1 MLLTTYMEMKA
12 SPAGAPLSNPL
23 AEVRIERETLGP
35 ADYLDIW
42 RSVGEPLRWDGRL
55 GMSPLA
61 LHAFLG
67 APTTHLYILRR
78 NESPIGLCEF
88 DRAGEADIELTHF
101 GLIPQAQGRRLGPY
115 LLDQHCAGSGPCR
128 PGASGSTPIPR
139 IIPARS
145 PRIGAQVSPYTN
157 AASNEAERSAA
168 DGGAADQQR
177 TALGGAKAGHRATR
191 TVRASYD
198 VQVPAVRAET

>member
-1 MLLTTYMEMKA
+1 MTMLLTTYMEMKA

-88 DRAGEADIELTHF
+88 DRAGEADVELTHF
-101 GLIPQAQGRRLGPY
+101 GLIPQAQGRRFGPY
-115 LLDQHCAGSGPCR
+115 LLDHALRRIWTLPTRRVWLHTDSEDHPSAIATYRRAGFAIYKRC
-128 PGASGSTPIPR
+128 
-139 IIPARS
+139 
-145 PRIGAQVSPYTN
+145 V
-157 AASNEAERSAA
+157 E
-168 DGGAADQQR
+168 
-177 TALGGAKAGHRATR
+177 
-191 TVRASYD
+191 
-198 VQVPAVRAET
+198 